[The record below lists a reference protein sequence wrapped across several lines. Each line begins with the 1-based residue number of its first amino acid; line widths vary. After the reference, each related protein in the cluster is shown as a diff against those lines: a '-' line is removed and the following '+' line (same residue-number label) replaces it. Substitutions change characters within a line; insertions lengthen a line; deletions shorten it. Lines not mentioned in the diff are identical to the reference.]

1 MPMVSPM
8 PNLINDIGKGVD
20 RLLRCKRV
28 HPCFL
33 LFFLFVAGCAIS
45 TGVVYLVKG
54 PGEIIQIALF
64 SLTLILLFLLIGSH
78 TYYIRGKQQTS
89 QEPENV

>member
-8 PNLINDIGKGVD
+8 PNFMYDIGKGVD